1 MSLDIPKI
9 TSTIRKVDF
18 SSLNKADFSG
28 LQKVDMSKVSS
39 IYPNPAVKK
48 VNFLEA
54 VKAFI
59 ENFGKSK

>member
-9 TSTIRKVDF
+9 TSTIRRIDLSSLNKVDF
-18 SSLNKADFSG
+18 SALK
-28 LQKVDMSKVSS
+28 KVDMSKIDS

-54 VKAFI
+54 IKAFF
-59 ENFGKSK
+59 EKFGK